1 MCFTAKVMQPK
12 LHNTGWEWPWLVRLW
27 CVDSTLH
34 SGLRKGGGYFDIGQ
48 SESQTVRFPIKTVPE
63 LLDQKTH
70 YSKDTILFCVNSTDP
85 RGSEPRELPPILTC
99 DIWAMTEN
107 AIAPKIMLQF
117 QNANTSRHQGDSA
130 AIFLLR
136 TAFFWEICQKNSM
149 STC

>member
-1 MCFTAKVMQPK
+1 M
-12 LHNTGWEWPWLVRLW
+12 
-27 CVDSTLH
+27 DSTLH
-34 SGLRKGGGYFDIGQ
+34 SGLRKGGGGYVDIGQ

-99 DIWAMTEN
+99 DIRAMTEN

-117 QNANTSRHQGDSA
+117 QNANTSRQQDDSM
-130 AIFLLR
+130 AIFMLR
-136 TAFFWEICQKNSM
+136 TAFFERFAKKM
-149 STC
+149 SESQTKAGNQILC